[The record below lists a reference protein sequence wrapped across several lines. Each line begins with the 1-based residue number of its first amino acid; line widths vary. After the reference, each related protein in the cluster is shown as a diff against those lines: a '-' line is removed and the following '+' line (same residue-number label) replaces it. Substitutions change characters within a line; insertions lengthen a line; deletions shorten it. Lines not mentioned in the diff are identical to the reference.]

1 VPRLLK
7 KERTAL
13 KWAVENAAGWRGYYI
28 GNPDPDP
35 EPLRAFDARLRVARR
50 AIRVLY
56 GIERRK

>member
-13 KWAVENAAGWRGYYI
+13 KWAVENAAEWRGYYM
-28 GNPDPDP
+28 GNFDP